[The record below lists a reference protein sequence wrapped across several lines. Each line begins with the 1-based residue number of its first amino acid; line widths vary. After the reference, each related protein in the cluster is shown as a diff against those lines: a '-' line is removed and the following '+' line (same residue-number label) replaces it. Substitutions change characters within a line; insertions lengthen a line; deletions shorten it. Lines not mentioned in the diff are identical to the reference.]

1 MNMQQW
7 NLSNI
12 EELQMYLK
20 EKKNGRVR
28 AIPGE
33 GLKPY
38 LILGSSTESAY
49 LAAAKGLPYAFASHF
64 APAQLQT
71 AISIYRNNFKPSF
84 QLSEPYV
91 IACINVIAAETDT
104 EANRLATSFKKNILG

>member
-1 MNMQQW
+1 VLTWRQ
-7 NLSNI
+7 L
-12 EELQMYLK
+12 
-20 EKKNGRVR
+20 
-28 AIPGE
+28 
-33 GLKPY
+33 
-38 LILGSSTESAY
+38 
-49 LAAAKGLPYAFASHF
+49 KGLPYAFASHF

-104 EANRLATSFKKNILG
+104 EANRLATSFKNYFWYYQGKQAAVAASCSVRF

>member
-1 MNMQQW
+1 
-7 NLSNI
+7 
-12 EELQMYLK
+12 
-20 EKKNGRVR
+20 
-28 AIPGE
+28 
-33 GLKPY
+33 
-38 LILGSSTESAY
+38 

-91 IACINVIAAETDT
+91 IVALMLLQLKLIPRQIDWQHH
-104 EANRLATSFKKNILG
+104 SKKLFLGEVAHKTHKD